1 MAENTAIDTVQDDE
15 LVDEALDRTSGGKFR
30 SLCQMSASAFSSNPI
45 PRS

>member
-30 SLCQMSASAFSSNPI
+30 ACYASAI
-45 PRS
+45 CVG